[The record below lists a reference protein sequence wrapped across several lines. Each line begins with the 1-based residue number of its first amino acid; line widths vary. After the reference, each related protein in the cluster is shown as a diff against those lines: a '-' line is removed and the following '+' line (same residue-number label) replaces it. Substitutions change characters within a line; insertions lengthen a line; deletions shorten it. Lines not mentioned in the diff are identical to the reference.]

1 MKTQPRKVFIMIG
14 INDLAINVS
23 EKDMPDNYHMMISGL
38 LEVADIEIY
47 VQSILP
53 ANEDQ
58 GISKD
63 DIVEVNGCIK
73 DICLEQGVNYID
85 LYTTFANDNG

>member
-1 MKTQPRKVFIMIG
+1 MAFTLLISLKNISRIYFFFYI
-14 INDLAINVS
+14 LVS

-58 GISKD
+58 GC
-63 DIVEVNGCIK
+63 VFTNP
-73 DICLEQGVNYID
+73 L
-85 LYTTFANDNG
+85 